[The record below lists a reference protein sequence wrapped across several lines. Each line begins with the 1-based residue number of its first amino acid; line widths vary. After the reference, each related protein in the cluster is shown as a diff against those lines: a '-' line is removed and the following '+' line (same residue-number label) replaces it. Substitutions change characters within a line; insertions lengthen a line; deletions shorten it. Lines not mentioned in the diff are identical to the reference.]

1 VNRQVLILAFVGGM
15 AVGSAQAPEQSALAF
30 EVASVKRNA
39 SGSSGGG
46 VGLQPSGYAAT
57 NVLLRTMIVHAYQ
70 LKRFQIIG
78 GPNWIDAER
87 FDAQAR
93 AAQDATEDQL
103 FAMVRTLLA
112 QRFKL
117 VVHKEVR
124 EQPVYALVKSQVD
137 GKLGG
142 RLKPSTVDCSP
153 RQLVAGSV
161 APTIEP
167 LPPRSNPCGI
177 YVTSFGDRGGAVT
190 TRAKTIADLASA
202 LGSTL
207 DRSVVDR
214 IGLQG
219 TYEFDLT
226 WGADDARITPGTAGT
241 AASDTPSLFTAL
253 QEQLGLK
260 LESTRGPVDV
270 LVIDSVERPTPD

>member
-1 VNRQVLILAFVGGM
+1 
-15 AVGSAQAPEQSALAF
+15 
-30 EVASVKRNA
+30 
-39 SGSSGGG
+39 
-46 VGLQPSGYAAT
+46 
-57 NVLLRTMIVHAYQ
+57 
-70 LKRFQIIG
+70 
-78 GPNWIDAER
+78 
-87 FDAQAR
+87 
-93 AAQDATEDQL
+93 
-103 FAMVRTLLA
+103 MVRTLLA

-214 IGLQG
+214 TGLQG

-226 WGADDARITPGTAGT
+226 WGADDARITPGTAASVT
-241 AASDTPSLFTAL
+241 ASVVTAL

-260 LESTRGPVDV
+260 LGSTRGPVDI